1 MGITARMNRL
11 FAPAVVVARLSEFPF
26 PPGAQRIIRFIAE
39 NGFGHITEVEAGL
52 LHSSGLAPQ
61 QENQLKQVAPVP

>member
-11 FAPAVVVARLSEFPF
+11 FAPAA
-26 PPGAQRIIRFIAE
+26 
-39 NGFGHITEVEAGL
+39 ITEVETGL
-52 LHSSGLAPQ
+52 LHSSGLALQ